1 MKTIR
6 TVADLRTEISNARQS
21 GKKISFVPTMGAI
34 HDGHLSLVEIAK
46 QQSGFVIASIFVNP
60 LQFNSASDFDLYPRN
75 ESADSSALESAGTDA
90 LFLPSVEEIYPN
102 REMQNTRSA
111 GPIGELYEGAARKAH
126 FDGMLTV
133 VARLFE
139 IVTPDI
145 AVFGAK
151 DAQQLFLIRRM
162 LQQEKS
168 SDWASNLQIIEGPTI
183 REPSGLALSSRNQ
196 RLSSHEVQVAL
207 SLSEALD
214 QARQCA
220 ASGEGIS
227 SALVEAMKVFSS
239 NPEAKLDYLALVNPQ
254 TFEELEDGFTGQAL
268 MIVAAEVGNV
278 RLIDNRTIT
287 F

>member
-1 MKTIR
+1 MKIIR
-6 TVADLRTEISNARQS
+6 TVSALQDEIAKARRS
-21 GKKISFVPTMGAI
+21 GKRISFVPTMGAI
-34 HDGHLSLVEIAK
+34 HEGHLSLVQIAK
-46 QQSGFVIASIFVNP
+46 ENSNFVVASIFVNP

-75 ESADSSALESAGTDA
+75 ESADTAALESAGADV

-102 REMQNTRSA
+102 GDMNNTRFA
-111 GPIGELYEGAARKAH
+111 GSIGELYEGASRKAH

-139 IVTPDI
+139 IVTPDA

-162 LQQEKS
+162 LKQEKS
-168 SDWASNLQIIEGPTI
+168 SDWASKLQIIEGPTI
-183 REPSGLALSSRNQ
+183 RESTGLALSSRNQ
-196 RLSSHEVQVAL
+196 RLSSQELKVAL

-214 QARQCA
+214 KANKCA

-227 SALVEAMKVFSS
+227 RALEEAMKVFSS
-239 NPEAKLDYLALVNPQ
+239 NPEAKLDYLELVNPES
-254 TFEELEDGFTGQAL
+254 FEALGDGFTGQAL

-278 RLIDNRTIT
+278 RLIDNRSIT

>member
-6 TVADLRTEISNARQS
+6 TISELSTELANARQS
-21 GKKISFVPTMGAI
+21 GKKIAFVPTMGAI
-34 HDGHLSLVEIAK
+34 HAGHLSLIEIAK
-46 QQSGFVIASIFVNP
+46 KQSEFVVASIFVNP

-75 ESADSSALESAGTDA
+75 EAADTAALESAGADV

-102 REMQNTRSA
+102 GKVNTCSA
-111 GPIGELYEGAARKAH
+111 GPIGDLYEGQARKEH

-139 IVTPDI
+139 IVSPDV

-162 LQQEKS
+162 LQQEKNT
-168 SDWASNLQIIEGPTI
+168 DWGSKLQLVEGPTI
-183 REPSGLALSSRNQ
+183 RESSGLALSSRNQ
-196 RLSSHEVQVAL
+196 RLSSSEVKVAL

-214 QARQCA
+214 KAHKCA

-227 SALVEAMKVFSS
+227 SALSEAMKVFSS
-239 NPEAKLDYLALVNPQ
+239 NPEAKLDYLALVNPES
-254 TFEELEDGFTGQAL
+254 FEALEDGFTGQAL

-278 RLIDNRTIT
+278 RLIDNRSIT

>member
-6 TVADLRTEISNARQS
+6 TVSELTLELAQARQS

-34 HDGHLSLVEIAK
+34 HAGHLSLIEIAK
-46 QQSGFVIASIFVNP
+46 KQSGFVIASIFVNP
-60 LQFNSASDFDLYPRN
+60 LQFNSTSDFDLYPRD
-75 ESADSSALESAGTDA
+75 ELKDTAALESAGVDV

-102 REMQNTRSA
+102 GEMKNTHSA
-111 GPIGELYEGAARKAH
+111 GTIGDLYEGQSRKAH

-139 IVTPDI
+139 IVTPDV

-151 DAQQLFLIRRM
+151 DAQQLFLIKRM
-162 LQQEKS
+162 VQQEKNAT
-168 SDWASNLQIIEGPTI
+168 WASNLQIIEGPTI
-183 REPSGLALSSRNQ
+183 RESNGLALSSRNQ
-196 RLSSHEVQVAL
+196 RLSSSQMQVAL

-214 QARQCA
+214 KAHKCA
-220 ASGEGIS
+220 ASGEAIS
-227 SALVEAMKVFSS
+227 SAHREAMKVFSS
-239 NPEAKLDYLALVNPQ
+239 NPEAKLDYLAVVNPKS
-254 TFEELEDGFTGQAL
+254 FEALEDGFTGQAL

-278 RLIDNRTIT
+278 RLIDNRSIT

>member
-6 TVADLRTEISNARQS
+6 TVSELSAELANARQS

-34 HDGHLSLVEIAK
+34 HAGHLSLIEIAK
-46 QQSGFVIASIFVNP
+46 KQSGLVVASIFVNP

-75 ESADSSALESAGTDA
+75 EAADTAALESAGTDV

-102 REMQNTRSA
+102 GKVNTHSA
-111 GPIGELYEGAARKAH
+111 GPIGDIFEGQARKEH

-139 IVTPDI
+139 IVSPDV

-162 LQQEKS
+162 LQQEKN
-168 SDWASNLQIIEGPTI
+168 SDWGSKLQLVEGPTI
-183 REPSGLALSSRNQ
+183 RESTGLALSSRNQ
-196 RLSSHEVQVAL
+196 RLSLSEMQVAL

-214 QARQCA
+214 KAHKCA

-227 SALVEAMKVFSS
+227 SALGEAMKVFSS
-239 NPEAKLDYLALVNPQ
+239 NPEAKLDYLALVNPES
-254 TFEELEDGFTGQAL
+254 FEALEDGFTGQAL

-278 RLIDNRTIT
+278 RLIDNRSIT

>member
-6 TVADLRTEISNARQS
+6 TVSELSIELATARQG

-34 HDGHLSLVEIAK
+34 HAGHLSLIEIAK
-46 QQSGFVIASIFVNP
+46 KQSGLVVASIFVNP
-60 LQFNSASDFDLYPRN
+60 LQFDSASDFDLYPRN
-75 ESADSSALESAGTDA
+75 EAADTAALESAGADV

-102 REMQNTRSA
+102 GKVNTHSA
-111 GPIGELYEGAARKAH
+111 GPIGDIFEGQARKEH

-139 IVTPDI
+139 IVSPDI

-168 SDWASNLQIIEGPTI
+168 SDWGSKLQLVEGPTI
-183 REPSGLALSSRNQ
+183 RESTGLALSSRNQ
-196 RLSSHEVQVAL
+196 RLGSSEMQVAL

-214 QARQCA
+214 KAHKCA

-227 SALVEAMKVFSS
+227 SALGEAMKVFSS
-239 NPEAKLDYLALVNPQ
+239 NPEAKLDYLALVNPES
-254 TFEELEDGFTGQAL
+254 FEALEDGFTGQAL

-278 RLIDNRTIT
+278 RLIDNRSIT

>member
-6 TVADLRTEISNARQS
+6 TVSELSTELANARQS

-34 HDGHLSLVEIAK
+34 HAGHLSLIEIAK
-46 QQSGFVIASIFVNP
+46 KQSGLVVASIFVNP

-75 ESADSSALESAGTDA
+75 EAADTAALESAGTDV

-102 REMQNTRSA
+102 GKVNTHSA
-111 GPIGELYEGAARKAH
+111 GPIGDIFEGQARKEH

-139 IVTPDI
+139 IVSPDV

-162 LQQEKS
+162 LQQEKN
-168 SDWASNLQIIEGPTI
+168 SDWGSNLQLVEGPTI
-183 REPSGLALSSRNQ
+183 RESTGLALSSRNQ
-196 RLSSHEVQVAL
+196 RLSSSEMQVAL

-214 QARQCA
+214 EAHKCA

-227 SALVEAMKVFSS
+227 SALGEAMKVFRS
-239 NPEAKLDYLALVNPQ
+239 NQEAKLEYLALVNPES
-254 TFEELEDGFTGQAL
+254 FEALEDGFTGQAL

-278 RLIDNRTIT
+278 RLIDNRSIT

>member
-6 TVADLRTEISNARQS
+6 TVSELSTELANARQS

-34 HDGHLSLVEIAK
+34 HAGHLSLVEIAK
-46 QQSGFVIASIFVNP
+46 KQSGLVVASIFVNP

-75 ESADSSALESAGTDA
+75 EAADTAALESAGTDV

-102 REMQNTRSA
+102 GKVNTHSA
-111 GPIGELYEGAARKAH
+111 GPIGDIFEGQARKEH

-139 IVTPDI
+139 IVSPDV

-162 LQQEKS
+162 LQQEKN
-168 SDWASNLQIIEGPTI
+168 SDWGSKLQLVEGPTI
-183 REPSGLALSSRNQ
+183 RESTGLALSSRNQ
-196 RLSSHEVQVAL
+196 RLSSSEMQVAL

-214 QARQCA
+214 KAHKCA

-227 SALVEAMKVFSS
+227 SALSEAMKVFSS
-239 NPEAKLDYLALVNPQ
+239 NPEAKLDYLALVNPES
-254 TFEELEDGFTGQAL
+254 FEALEDGFTGQAL

-278 RLIDNRTIT
+278 RLIDNRSIT

>member
-1 MKTIR
+1 MKSIR
-6 TVADLRTEISNARQS
+6 TVSELSTELANARQS
-21 GKKISFVPTMGAI
+21 GKKTSFVPTMGAI
-34 HDGHLSLVEIAK
+34 HAGHLSLIEIAK
-46 QQSGFVIASIFVNP
+46 KQSGFVVASIFVNP

-75 ESADSSALESAGTDA
+75 EAADTTALESAGADV

-102 REMQNTRSA
+102 GKVNTRSA
-111 GPIGELYEGAARKAH
+111 GPIGDMYEGQARKEH

-139 IVTPDI
+139 IVSPDV

-162 LQQEKS
+162 LQQEKNT
-168 SDWASNLQIIEGPTI
+168 DWGSKLQLVEGPTI
-183 REPSGLALSSRNQ
+183 RESTGLALSSRNQ
-196 RLSSHEVQVAL
+196 RLSSSEMQVAL

-214 QARQCA
+214 EAHKCA

-227 SALVEAMKVFSS
+227 SALGEAMKVFRS
-239 NPEAKLDYLALVNPQ
+239 NQEAKLEYLALVNPES
-254 TFEELEDGFTGQAL
+254 FEALEDGFTGQAL

-278 RLIDNRTIT
+278 RLIDNRSIT

>member
-6 TVADLRTEISNARQS
+6 TVSELRDEIAKARQS
-21 GKKISFVPTMGAI
+21 GRKISFVPTMGAI
-34 HDGHLSLVEIAK
+34 HDGHLSLIEIAK
-46 QQSGFVIASIFVNP
+46 QESRFVVASVFVNP
-60 LQFNSASDFDLYPRN
+60 LQFNSASDFDLYPRD
-75 ESADSSALESAGTDA
+75 EAADTGALESAGADV

-102 REMQNTRSA
+102 RDMKNTRSA

-139 IVTPDI
+139 IVTPDV

-162 LQQEKS
+162 LEQETG
-168 SDWASNLQIIEGPTI
+168 SDWASKLQIIEGPTI
-183 REPSGLALSSRNQ
+183 RESTGLALSSRNQ
-196 RLSSHEVQVAL
+196 RLSSQELKVAL

-214 QARQCA
+214 KAHECA

-227 SALVEAMKVFSS
+227 SALSEAMKVFSS
-239 NPEAKLDYLALVNPQ
+239 NPEAKLDYLALVNPES
-254 TFEELEDGFTGQAL
+254 FEALEDGFTGQAL

-278 RLIDNRTIT
+278 RLIDNRSIT

>member
-6 TVADLRTEISNARQS
+6 TVSELSTELANARQS

-34 HDGHLSLVEIAK
+34 HAGHLSLIEIAK
-46 QQSGFVIASIFVNP
+46 KQSGLVVASIFVNP

-75 ESADSSALESAGTDA
+75 EAADTAALESAGTDV

-102 REMQNTRSA
+102 GKVNTHSA
-111 GPIGELYEGAARKAH
+111 GPIGDIFEGQARKEH

-139 IVTPDI
+139 IVSPDV

-162 LQQEKS
+162 LQQEKN
-168 SDWASNLQIIEGPTI
+168 SDWGSKLQLVEGPTI
-183 REPSGLALSSRNQ
+183 RESTGLALSSRNQ
-196 RLSSHEVQVAL
+196 RLSSSEMQVAL

-214 QARQCA
+214 KAHKCA

-227 SALVEAMKVFSS
+227 SALGEAMKVFSS
-239 NPEAKLDYLALVNPQ
+239 NPEAKLDYLALVNPES
-254 TFEELEDGFTGQAL
+254 FEALEDGFTGQAL

-278 RLIDNRTIT
+278 RLIDNMSIT

>member
-6 TVADLRTEISNARQS
+6 TVSELSTELANARQS

-34 HDGHLSLVEIAK
+34 HAGHLSLIEIAK
-46 QQSGFVIASIFVNP
+46 KQSGLVVASIFVNP
-60 LQFNSASDFDLYPRN
+60 LQFNSVSDFDLYPRN
-75 ESADSSALESAGTDA
+75 EAADTAALESAGADV
-90 LFLPSVEEIYPN
+90 LFLPSVKEIYPN
-102 REMQNTRSA
+102 GEVKNTRSA
-111 GPIGELYEGAARKAH
+111 GPIGDLFEGQARKEH

-139 IVTPDI
+139 IVSPDV

-162 LQQEKS
+162 LQQEKN
-168 SDWASNLQIIEGPTI
+168 SDWGSKLQLVEGPTI
-183 REPSGLALSSRNQ
+183 RESTGLALSSRNQ
-196 RLSSHEVQVAL
+196 RLSSSEMQVAL

-214 QARQCA
+214 KAHKCA

-227 SALVEAMKVFSS
+227 SALGEAMKVFSS
-239 NPEAKLDYLALVNPQ
+239 NPEAKLDYLALVNPES
-254 TFEELEDGFTGQAL
+254 FEALEDGFTGQAL

-278 RLIDNRTIT
+278 RLIDNRSIT

>member
-6 TVADLRTEISNARQS
+6 TVSELTLELAQARQS

-34 HDGHLSLVEIAK
+34 HAGHLSLIEIAK
-46 QQSGFVIASIFVNP
+46 KQSGFVIASIFVNP
-60 LQFNSASDFDLYPRN
+60 LQFNSTSDFDLYPRD
-75 ESADSSALESAGTDA
+75 ESKDTAALESAGVDI

-102 REMQNTRSA
+102 GEMKNTHSA
-111 GPIGELYEGAARKAH
+111 GTIGDLYEGQSRKAH

-139 IVTPDI
+139 IVTPDV

-151 DAQQLFLIRRM
+151 DAQQLFLIKRM
-162 LQQEKS
+162 VQQEKNAT
-168 SDWASNLQIIEGPTI
+168 WASNLQIIEGPTI
-183 REPSGLALSSRNQ
+183 RESNGLALSSRNQ
-196 RLSSHEVQVAL
+196 RLSSSQMQVAL

-214 QARQCA
+214 KAHKCA
-220 ASGEGIS
+220 ASGEAIS
-227 SALVEAMKVFSS
+227 SAHREAMKVFSS
-239 NPEAKLDYLALVNPQ
+239 NPEAKLDYLAVVNPES
-254 TFEELEDGFTGQAL
+254 FEALEDGFTGQAL

-278 RLIDNRTIT
+278 RLIDNRSIT